1 MTHEKEIPELEGY
14 KNTPRSSEQA
24 KECFGIVLILDAL
37 GAKSLTL
44 EGAREFLKL
53 RDELAIDLPF
63 VQNTMLKALSKA
75 IDTSDDEM
83 ITSNDALYFLEQSKH
98 DVITFGDSFIYLFE
112 CDPKWIRHAF
122 SLMAHWC
129 SLLFSTAIRSKVFFR
144 GALAVGNYL
153 YGGHKSNTVLGPAVA
168 DAAAWCELADWI
180 GIVVTPSSGY
190 YLEQTATSPNNL
202 RTHTQFHFFKQQ
214 LYVKYQV
221 PLRSGHRE
229 NLWTLPWFSSDKPDS
244 IKQNLAATF
253 AGISMPKGTETK
265 YGNTWEYA
273 DWILKKSLEWEQQ
286 GQRQEDGK

>member
-1 MTHEKEIPELEGY
+1 MTHENEIPGLERD

-44 EGAREFLKL
+44 EGARKFLAL

-63 VQNTMLKALSKA
+63 VQKAMIRAIAES
-75 IDTSDDEM
+75 IDTSDTD
-83 ITSNDALYFLEQSKH
+83 IKTPDGIDALEFLQQSKH
-98 DVITFGDSFIYLFE
+98 DVITFGDSFIYLLE
-112 CDPKWIRHAF
+112 CDPKQIGDALF
-122 SLMAHWC
+122 LMAHWC
-129 SLLFSTAIRSKVFFR
+129 PMLFAAAIESGVFFR
-144 GALAVGNYL
+144 GALAVGYYL
-153 YGGHKSNTVLGPAVA
+153 YGGHQSNTVLGPAVA

-190 YLEQTATSPNNL
+190 YFEQTATSPNKL

-214 LYVKYQV
+214 LYIKYQV

-229 NLWTLPWFSSDKPDS
+229 NLWTLPWFNSDKPDS
-244 IKQNLAATF
+244 IKQKLAATF

-265 YGNTWEYA
+265 YANTWEYA
-273 DWILKKSLEWEQQ
+273 DWIWRRSLEWEQQ
-286 GQRQEDGK
+286 GQRP